1 MAKIS
6 HSRGSERRG
15 IQWNKN
21 AFFKVENP
29 NKVPAVEIA
38 ISRRILKSN
47 ERGQLKI
54 MQDS

>member
-6 HSRGSERRG
+6 HTRGSERRG

-21 AFFKVENP
+21 AFFKVENS

-47 ERGQLKI
+47 EKGQLKI
-54 MQDS
+54 M